1 MNLTFV
7 LSFCLT
13 LFFYSL
19 TLIRITLS
27 KLSKLSEPVPVPTV
41 SAQVGY
47 NHTTSYNGQNALEK
61 QYLAGLMTIAVA
73 LGFYGPAAFVLLS
86 INRLMTP
93 DKLVMYPNYILVHF
107 LHHGVIFLW
116 NTYLITVYFSNSKT
130 MRATV
135 WREIQSS
142 IFENR

>member
-19 TLIRITLS
+19 TLIRIRLS
-27 KLSKLSEPVPVPTV
+27 KLAEPIPTI
-41 SAQVGY
+41 SAQAVY
-47 NHTTSYNGQNALEK
+47 NQTTSYYGHNVSEK
-61 QYLAGLMTIAVA
+61 QNLAGLMTIAVA
-73 LGFYGPAAFVLLS
+73 LGFYAPAAFVLLS

-93 DKLVMYPNYILVHF
+93 DKLVMYPNYILVPF
-107 LHHGVIFLW
+107 LHHGAIFLW
-116 NTYLITVYFSNSKT
+116 NMYLITNYFSNSKT

-135 WREIQSS
+135 WREIRSS